1 MVWRLEKDRLTHHS
15 RLLPLVRILEKHR
28 ARKRNKMRE
37 NGKSSRKVLT
47 FLFGLKE
54 RTGKET
60 RDFVD
65 PVRNFACPR
74 GL

>member
-1 MVWRLEKDRLTHHS
+1 LVWRLEKD
-15 RLLPLVRILEKHR
+15 R

-54 RTGKET
+54 RTGKKI

-65 PVRNFACPR
+65 LVRNFVGPR